1 MEESIF
7 PTYLKNI
14 IKYLDD
20 EKKTTTLGTPRSNV
34 GSNEMNPTPMTP
46 SSTQYIWG
54 KIWQHLEI

>member
-54 KIWQHLEI
+54 KI